1 MGETQA
7 LGRTPRSRGVPR
19 HGDLAATDQ
28 GSEEQ
33 GGAVD
38 RNLKEWPEGG
48 SLSNGVVCAT
58 N

>member
-1 MGETQA
+1 M
-7 LGRTPRSRGVPR
+7 PR

-38 RNLKEWPEGG
+38 QNLKEWPEGG
-48 SLSNGVVCAT
+48 SLSNGVVSCYKLI